1 MLLEKLYR
9 SPPERMQ
16 ESNVAKNWNKRTAVV
31 KIVVDKSHNVM
42 RNYRDID
49 LSIIHSIVFKASW
62 VRLIV

>member
-1 MLLEKLYR
+1 
-9 SPPERMQ
+9 MQ

-31 KIVVDKSHNVM
+31 KIVVDKSHNLM